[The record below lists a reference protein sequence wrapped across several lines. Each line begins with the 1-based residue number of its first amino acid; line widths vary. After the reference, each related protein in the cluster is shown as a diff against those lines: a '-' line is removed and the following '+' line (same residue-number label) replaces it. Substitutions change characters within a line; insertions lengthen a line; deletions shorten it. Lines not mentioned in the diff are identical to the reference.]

1 MLRTSSIR
9 RRQLLR
15 SGRAARSQR
24 LGTATVEFSLVA
36 IPLFLIVMGSIEFGR
51 GMMVVQAMEEAA
63 RCGCRTATLKGQTA
77 TTAQAEVQHLM
88 TLSGVGSYTT
98 VVIPSSVET
107 AEQWSPVT
115 VRVTASFDSFTW
127 LPVPKF
133 LAGMSY
139 TASCVMPR
147 EAEPE

>member
-15 SGRAARSQR
+15 SGRVARFRR

-77 TTAQAEVQHLM
+77 TTAKAEVEHLM
-88 TLSGVGSYTT
+88 KLSGVGAYTT
-98 VVIPSSVET
+98 AVIPSSVET

-133 LAGMSY
+133 LAGMNY
-139 TASCVMPR
+139 TASCIMPR